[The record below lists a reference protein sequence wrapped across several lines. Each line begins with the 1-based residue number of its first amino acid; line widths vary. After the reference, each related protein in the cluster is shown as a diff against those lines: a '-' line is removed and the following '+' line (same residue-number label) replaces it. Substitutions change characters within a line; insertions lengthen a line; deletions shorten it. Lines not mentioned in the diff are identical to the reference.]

1 MRLLRRLWLSSAA
14 IVASGPLHAAFL
26 YDPSSPTPNGFFTP
40 TLDYANL
47 TYEYSAWDV
56 FYAPYNLA
64 NYPDIFAPYGGTQIS
79 PGVWA
84 PVPRSSV
91 PGFPA
96 APGVYNPGDPYA
108 FWDTR
113 NATIT
118 QVGGNGAFIVGADV
132 SGNIYSFS
140 QVNQFVLKN
149 TVDYGATGIGSVIFQ
164 FQTDGSTA
172 DFSSIR
178 LVYNDGV
185 GGEISIP
192 ALEAEYL
199 REYQTSGG
207 GHWSAAA
214 GYANRAAIQWDLS
227 DIVDNNGHPI
237 SSYRIL
243 WNASS
248 TSMSFQK
255 ADLVTMST
263 YDAGIPI
270 SAAWI
275 GGNGNWNAAANWQL
289 KANSGLTLPQ
299 QNGNIR
305 FQNNSAVAVNLNQT
319 FTLGELIFESPANV
333 NISTSNNSALKS
345 NTGVATRENA
355 TGVYTINPNFE
366 FGAVNFFDIAAGK
379 VVMNGVISGSHGLVK
394 SGQGT
399 LELKN
404 NNTFSGFIGIQGGTL
419 KVSGNNTYTGNTNVV
434 NGRLIVTQN
443 AGSTGA
449 LGSATSDINVGADES
464 LYQYSGDAQN
474 WIGELL
480 IEGDYTLSRN
490 VALAPGNF
498 RKRIGA
504 LNTASGAVFSGTI
517 NMTSTPTDPESPSS
531 ASGRVFI
538 TAQGAADR
546 VVFSGSFAGGHPTS
560 MVTLDGLG
568 TVVYSGSVKA
578 YGNSTT
584 IQSGTLQLAAGSG
597 YSGPGAITV
606 KTSGR
611 LVVDGTLSGSGA
623 LNLEGGTLTG
633 TGTVSRGF
641 TVNGG
646 TLLSP
651 GNRVGKLQTSTEEW
665 GSAGRLRLEIS
676 NAVGGGAVGWDLL
689 EITGALNITA
699 NSTSK
704 FTLEL
709 ATLNSAGLNGLATNF
724 NGATDYSW
732 KILTTTTG
740 INGFDP
746 ASFVFDLTGFQNATP
761 GFFSLSRS
769 GQDLYLNYAA
779 VPEPSSALFLG
790 LGAFALLRR
799 ARRSQP

>member
-1 MRLLRRLWLSSAA
+1 MRLLRNFLLRSAA
-14 IVASGPLHAAFL
+14 LLAGGSLQAAFL
-26 YDPSSPTPNGFFTP
+26 YDPANPTPNGFFTP

-47 TYEYSAWDV
+47 IYEYSAWDV

-64 NYPDIFAPYGGTQIS
+64 NYPDIYAPYGGVQIS

-96 APGVYNPGDPYA
+96 APGTYNPGDPYA

-118 QVGGNGAFIVGADV
+118 QTGGNGAFIVGADV
-132 SGNIYSFS
+132 SGNIYAFN
-140 QVNQFVLKN
+140 QVNRFVLKN

-178 LVYNDGV
+178 LVYDDGV
-185 GGEISIP
+185 GGEISIA
-192 ALEAEYL
+192 ALDAEYL

-207 GHWSAAA
+207 GHWSATA
-214 GYANRAAIQWDLS
+214 GYANRVAIQWDLS
-227 DIVDNNGHPI
+227 EIEDLNGHPI
-237 SSYRIL
+237 STYRIV
-243 WNASS
+243 WDASA

-270 SAAWI
+270 SAAWV
-275 GGNGNWNAAANWQL
+275 GGNGNWSAAANWLL
-289 KANSGLTLPQ
+289 KANSGLTTPQ

-305 FQNNSAVAVNLNQT
+305 FQNNNAAAVNLNQA
-319 FTLGELIFESPANV
+319 FTLGELIFESPAEV
-333 NISTSNNSALKS
+333 NISTSNSSSLKS

-355 TGVYTINPNFE
+355 TGVYTINPSFE

-379 VVMNGVISGSHGLVK
+379 VVMNGVISGPYGLVK

-404 NNTFSGFIGIQGGTL
+404 NNTFTGFVGIQGGTL
-419 KVSGNNTYTGNTNVV
+419 KVSGNNTYAGGTTVI
-434 NGRLIVTQN
+434 NGRLIVAQN
-443 AGSTGA
+443 AGNTGA
-449 LGSATSDINVGADES
+449 LGNATSDIIVGADES
-464 LYQYSGDAQN
+464 LYQYSGNAQT

-480 IEGDYTLSRN
+480 IEGDRTISRN

-498 RKRIGA
+498 RKRLGA
-504 LNTASGAVFSGTI
+504 LDTTGGAVFAGTI
-517 NMTSTPTDPESPSS
+517 NLTGTPTDPDSPAS
-531 ASGRVFI
+531 AAGRVYF
-538 TAQGAADR
+538 TAQGATDR
-546 VVFSGSFAGGHPTS
+546 VTFTGNLSGGHPTS
-560 MVTLDGLG
+560 LITLDGLG
-568 TVVYSGSVKA
+568 TVAYSGSVKA
-578 YGNSTT
+578 YGHSTL

-606 KTSGR
+606 KAGGR
-611 LVVDGTLSGSGA
+611 LAVDGTLSGTGA
-623 LNLEGGTLTG
+623 LNLEGGTVTG
-633 TGTVSRGF
+633 TGTISRSF

-646 TLLSP
+646 DLLSP
-651 GNRVGKLQTSTEEW
+651 GNGVGKLHTTMEEW

-676 NAVGGGAVGWDLL
+676 DALSGSALGWDLL
-689 EITGALNITA
+689 EIEGSLTISA
-699 NSTSK
+699 NPAGK

-709 ATLNSAGLNGLATNF
+709 ATLNAAGLSGLATNF

-732 KILTTTTG
+732 KVVTTTLG

-746 ASFVFDLTGFQNATP
+746 GNFVFDLTGFQNAAP
-761 GFFSLSRS
+761 GIFSLSRS
-769 GQDLYLNYAA
+769 GQDIYLNYAA
-779 VPEPSSALFLG
+779 VPEPSSALLFGIGSLS
-790 LGAFALLRR
+790 LLRR
-799 ARRSQP
+799 LRRRQS